1 MQCRVAY
8 VPGSKPAIVYSSKHT
23 SIRFLRRRRLSIT
36 LLRVARLRYIA
47 P

>member
-1 MQCRVAY
+1 MQRQVAN
-8 VPGSKPAIVYSSKHT
+8 VPGSKPAIVYSTKHT
-23 SIRFLRRRRLSIT
+23 SIRFLRRRLSIT